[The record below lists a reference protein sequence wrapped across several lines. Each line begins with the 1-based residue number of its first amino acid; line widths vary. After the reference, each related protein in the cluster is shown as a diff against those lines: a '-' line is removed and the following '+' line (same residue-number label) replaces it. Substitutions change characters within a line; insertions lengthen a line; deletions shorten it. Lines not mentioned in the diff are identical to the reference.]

1 MRGPEAARG
10 GQGSGGPVSG
20 PDGMRGG
27 PRGFG
32 GFAGGP
38 MRGPDFGGGRPFGPR
53 DGAGGPRDGR
63 DGGPGRDG
71 ARRDGG
77 PDGGMPN
84 VVARLE
90 QIERRLDAIIRQ
102 ISNERREP
110 PPR

>member
-1 MRGPEAARG
+1 MRG
-10 GQGSGGPVSG
+10 G
-20 PDGMRGG
+20 PDAVRGG

-32 GFAGGP
+32 GFAAGP
-38 MRGPDFGGGRPFGPR
+38 TRGPDFDGRPFGPR
-53 DGAGGPRDGR
+53 DGMAGGPRDGR
-63 DGGPGRDG
+63 DGPGRD
-71 ARRDGG
+71 RRDGAG

-110 PPR
+110 PR